1 MLKPIESLLPAED
14 KGMPQKTLSDRTSQQ
29 VRGRIGIY
37 PGTFDPITV
46 GHMDIIKRALKVV
59 DKLIIG
65 VALDTGKEP
74 VFGLEMRAKLVRE
87 DIKKLGKDASRIQ
100 VKPFHGLLM
109 KFAEEEGACIVIR
122 GLRAVSDFEYE
133 FQMACMNSRLNPEI
147 ETVFLTA
154 SEDTHFI
161 SSRFVKQIA
170 RLGGDISSFV
180 SANVAR
186 HLRQYFGA
194 RHEV

>member
-1 MLKPIESLLPAED
+1 
-14 KGMPQKTLSDRTSQQ
+14 MP
-29 VRGRIGIY
+29 RIGIY

-46 GHMDIIKRALKVV
+46 GHMDIIKRALHVV

-74 VFGLEMRAKLVRE
+74 VFDLKMRSTLVKE
-87 DIKKLGKDASRIQ
+87 DIKKLGALAKRVE
-100 VKPFHGLLM
+100 VKPFSGLLM
-109 KFAEEEGACIVIR
+109 KFAEDEGSHIVIR
-122 GLRAVSDFEYE
+122 GLRAISDFEYE
-133 FQMACMNSRLNPEI
+133 FQMACMNARMNPDI

-180 SANVAR
+180 SPNVAK
-186 HLRQYFGA
+186 HLKAYYKTGR
-194 RHEV
+194 

>member
-1 MLKPIESLLPAED
+1 M
-14 KGMPQKTLSDRTSQQ
+14 RTA
-29 VRGRIGIY
+29 IY
-37 PGTFDPITV
+37 PGTFDPVTF
-46 GHMDIIKRALKVV
+46 GHMDLIKRALHVT
-59 DKLIIG
+59 DRLIVA

-74 VFGLEMRAKLVRE
+74 VFDLAMRGRLVEE
-87 DIKKLGKDASRIQ
+87 DILTLGKDAHRVQ
-100 VKPFHGLLM
+100 VKTFSGLLVN
-109 KFAEEEGACIVIR
+109 FAEEVGANAIIR

-133 FQMACMNSRLNPEI
+133 FQMACMNARMKPDI

-180 SANVAR
+180 SANVAQ
-186 HLRQYFGA
+186 HLKAHFSA
-194 RHEV
+194 TH